1 MRMLNPLPFPNL
13 RGRQFYKL
21 EPYVVVAGV
30 YAAAA
35 HLAAAVGHGISDPT
49 VDGVL
54 VAAVGAALVDDQLG
68 MPFEIPPPRSLLIKK
83 DY

>member
-1 MRMLNPLPFPNL
+1 MLNPLPCPNL
-13 RGRQFYKL
+13 RGRQYYKL

-35 HLAAAVGHGISDPT
+35 HLGSGGWTWYIGSNSRLSVGGGCWAPPWSTTRI
-49 VDGVL
+49 
-54 VAAVGAALVDDQLG
+54 G
-68 MPFEIPPPRSLLIKK
+68 MPSEIPPPRSLLIKE